1 MKKTTKILWIVFV
14 FLSTFSFS
22 QEWSLE
28 QCIDTALVN
37 NKKIKMGSN
46 EQEIALQKRKEVT
59 SNLIP
64 KLSLNG
70 DYKYYFDLPTQ
81 LMPLSAFGG
90 PDGQFNAVQFGVEHN
105 INANVQLN
113 MPLYK
118 PEIYGGIKASKIGA
132 SVADLKMEQTKEQII
147 LDISNLYYNAQIIK
161 NQLQFIDNNINN
173 VNILLKHVE
182 LFQSQG
188 LAMQNDVDKV
198 KLQKQQLEI
207 NQQKL
212 INSYKQITMGLNLLM
227 GLPVNHEI
235 EVEENVV
242 HVASTDYSTQ
252 KPLNLRL
259 LEAKYSLV
267 ESEIQTLNR
276 TRFLPSAFLYGS
288 YGVMGYGYD
297 RAPNDFLDFYN
308 MGFAGLKVTYPL
320 FNGTTTLRK
329 VNQKKLEL
337 ENYSMQKELLNDQ
350 TNMEIDK
357 AKMDLQLAEETL
369 LATDSQLQLAQSIYS
384 KTVLQHKEGTVKLTD
399 VLLADNA
406 VREAQQ
412 SYISSIIDYLKAD
425 LVLKQ
430 ITGNIQK

>member
-1 MKKTTKILWIVFV
+1 MKRKTSILWMVFM
-14 FLSTFSFS
+14 LLGTYSYS

-28 QCIDTALVN
+28 RCIDTALIN
-37 NKKIKMGSN
+37 NKKIKMGVN
-46 EQEIALQKRKEVT
+46 EQNISVQKRKEAS

-90 PDGQFNAVQFGVEHN
+90 PDGKYNAIQFGVEHN
-105 INANVQLN
+105 INANIQLN

-118 PEIYGGIKASKIGA
+118 PEIYGGIKATKIA
-132 SVADLKMEQTKEQII
+132 MNVADLKTEQTKEEII
-147 LDISNLYYNAQIIK
+147 LNVSNLYYNAQIVK
-161 NQLQFIDNNINN
+161 NQLQFIDSNLVNIN
-173 VNILLKHVE
+173 VLLEHVT

-198 KLQKQQLEI
+198 QLQKQQLQI

-212 INSYKQITMGLNLLM
+212 ENNYKQIIMGLNLLM
-227 GLPVNHEI
+227 GLPLENEI

-242 HVASTDYSTQ
+242 HIASAEYSTQ

-259 LEAKYSLV
+259 LEARYSLV
-267 ESEIQTLNR
+267 NSEIQTLNR
-276 TRFLPSAFLYGS
+276 TRFLPSAYLYGS

-297 RAPNDFLDFYN
+297 RKPNDFLDFYN
-308 MGFAGLKVTYPL
+308 MGFAGVKVTYPL

-350 TNMEIDK
+350 TNLEIDK
-357 AKMDLQLAEETL
+357 AKMDRQLAEETL
-369 LATDSQLQLAQSIYS
+369 LATDSQLLLAKSIYE
-384 KTVLQHKEGTVKLTD
+384 KTVLQHKEGTLKLTD
-399 VLLADNA
+399 VLLADNS

-412 SYISSIIDYLKAD
+412 SYITAIVDYLKAD
-425 LVLKQ
+425 LILKQ
-430 ITGNIQK
+430 ITGNIK